1 MKYPEPK
8 KEGEEKNKTITEIK
22 ETPKRRT
29 DTVEN
34 TELRKDNTIKCI

>member
-1 MKYPEPK
+1 MKNPEPR

-22 ETPKRRT
+22 ETSKRRT

-34 TELRKDNTIKCI
+34 IELRKENKMKCI